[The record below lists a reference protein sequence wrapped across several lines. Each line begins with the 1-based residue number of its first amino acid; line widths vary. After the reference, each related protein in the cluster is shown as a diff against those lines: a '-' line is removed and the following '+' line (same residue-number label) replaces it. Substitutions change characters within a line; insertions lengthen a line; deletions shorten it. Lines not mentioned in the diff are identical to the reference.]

1 MRLLEVWRKSFFS
14 LILTQKSS
22 CISNVTF
29 WYPLWET
36 VETFTVRRRE
46 RDDCVKTICIAVK
59 KNNRRPKT
67 RLKWSCIF
75 IMWHISQLAHSASN
89 DTEQKASDAQI
100 RALLL
105 NSTSRKQKLHPP
117 PADERHLNFKA
128 MRGRRKFTNVC
139 IQIMLKREKW
149 ALPDS
154 FYIHRP
160 LLEWMHFANKH
171 IFSACSSPPQHSSQ
185 GKWK

>member
-1 MRLLEVWRKSFFS
+1 MLLFDTPSEKLSKPSQSGGGSVMTVWKQSASLLKRTTAVQKRGLNEVAYLLCDTFRSS
-14 LILTQKSS
+14 LIL
-22 CISNVTF
+22 
-29 WYPLWET
+29 PLM
-36 VETFTVRRRE
+36 
-46 RDDCVKTICIAVK
+46 IQ
-59 KNNRRPKT
+59 NRKHLMHRFVPCCWT
-67 RLKWSCIF
+67 P
-75 IMWHISQLAHSASN
+75 
-89 DTEQKASDAQI
+89 
-100 RALLL
+100 
-105 NSTSRKQKLHPP
+105 TSRKQKLHPP

-128 MRGRRKFTNVC
+128 MRGRSKFTNVC

>member
-1 MRLLEVWRKSFFS
+1 MLLFDTPSEKLSKPSQSGGGSVTTVWKQSAS
-14 LILTQKSS
+14 LLRTA
-22 CISNVTF
+22 T
-29 WYPLWET
+29 
-36 VETFTVRRRE
+36 
-46 RDDCVKTICIAVK
+46 AVQ
-59 KNNRRPKT
+59 KT